1 LVSKMSDIFAWT
13 VDFFSVQKN
22 DKFKVIYEERYADG
36 EFIGIGEI
44 KAAVFGHFDTK
55 FYAFNYQHEKMEFD
69 EKTLR
74 EHEENTKVKNIEAIE
89 LGRYEIET
97 WYYSPL
103 PKEYENCK
111 VGISFRCDLNSEFD
125 SLEVVLL

>member
-1 LVSKMSDIFAWT
+1 MD
-13 VDFFSVQKN
+13 
-22 DKFKVIYEERYADG
+22 AD
-36 EFIGIGEI
+36 
-44 KAAVFGHFDTK
+44 
-55 FYAFNYQHEKMEFD
+55 EKMEFD

-74 EHEENTKVKNIEAIE
+74 EHEENTKVKNIETIE

-111 VGISFRCDLNSEFD
+111 VGISFCCVLNLDFD
-125 SLEVVLL
+125 SLEIVLL